1 MIRRVLL
8 RLSYTITPNQFE
20 RDHWDVRSFQTCGFD
35 SRCPGAKSP
44 CQCKCSTQM
53 RKRELSERMS
63 RRSFRFEKSR
73 WPRLPG
79 RYLIKFHFCWS
90 KYANRTFLQ
99 YTWTLGKLYR
109 WIVKK
114 LTDSRTMR
122 STMTASMIMTKELW
136 STSLLATTKVQ
147 NPVSGKGDGFNYAFV
162 TVGMTDKMMNAT
174 KNEWSEMQKKDI
186 CKYITKYRFIKYLFL
201 KKIFFQESDRSRR
214 LSPWLSRLGLHWA
227 KGPRQA
233 WGV

>member
-20 RDHWDVRSFQTCGFD
+20 RDYWDVRSFQTCGFD
-35 SRCPGAKSP
+35 SCPGAKSP
-44 CQCKCSTQM
+44 CQWKCSTQM
-53 RKRELSERMS
+53 RERELSERMS

-73 WPRLPG
+73 WPRSPG
-79 RYLIKFHFCWS
+79 RYLILIQFHSCS
-90 KYANRTFLQ
+90 KKYANRTFLQ
-99 YTWTLGKLYR
+99 YTWTVGTFYR

-114 LTDSRTMR
+114 LTNTGPMR
-122 STMTASMIMTKELW
+122 SGMTASMIMTREFW

-174 KNEWSEMQKKDI
+174 KNE
-186 CKYITKYRFIKYLFL
+186 
-201 KKIFFQESDRSRR
+201 
-214 LSPWLSRLGLHWA
+214 
-227 KGPRQA
+227 
-233 WGV
+233 